1 MLAHCLL
8 IVLFYALN
16 NIMFTKRNLKWPIT
30 LILGHCVIF
39 AKPVTPIL
47 KELLEIVNA
56 FDKAN
61 AAGKQTALA
70 TVVLV
75 EGSSYRRAGAR
86 MLVTE
91 DGQLTGAISGG
102 CLEGDALRKARL
114 AMAQSKP
121 MLVTYDTTDEDDAKF
136 GVGLGCNG
144 IIHILIEP
152 IFPGRGISPVTLFKH
167 FLSKREPVVLVTMFS
182 LADRQASQPGTC
194 LLMKADETTQGNIV
208 DEEIKDAVL
217 EDAVDVLKNGNSVTK
232 TYIYGNGY
240 TCFIELLQPAV
251 SLVIFGAGNDAI
263 PMVQFASV
271 LGWQVTL
278 VDGRANYAVPER
290 FPQVKKIIIAKPEKA
305 LVDIII
311 DDRTV
316 MVLMTHNYNY
326 DMATLRQL
334 LPLQLPYVAALGPK
348 KRLLRMLDELK
359 EEGLD
364 VTNEQLKSIFGPAGL
379 DIGSENSDEI
389 ALSIITEI
397 QAVLNKK
404 TVNSLRNKEAVH
416 NRHIKPVV
424 QQAVTSADE
433 KS

>member
-1 MLAHCLL
+1 
-8 IVLFYALN
+8 
-16 NIMFTKRNLKWPIT
+16 
-30 LILGHCVIF
+30 
-39 AKPVTPIL
+39 L
-47 KELLEIVNA
+47 KELSDIINA

-61 AAGKQTALA
+61 AAGRQTALA

-121 MLVTYDTTDEDDAKF
+121 MLVTYDTTDDDDAKF

-152 IFPGRGISPVTLFKH
+152 IFPAKENSPITLFKQ

-182 LADRQASQPGTC
+182 LADRQAPQPGTC

-217 EDAVDVLKNGNSVTK
+217 ADAVDVLKNGNSVTK
-232 TYIYGNGY
+232 TYVYGNGY

-263 PMVQFASV
+263 PVVQFASV

-290 FPQVKKIIIAKPEKA
+290 FPHVKKIVIAKPDKA
-305 LVDIII
+305 LANIVL
-311 DDRTV
+311 DDRTA
-316 MVLMTHNYNY
+316 MILMTHNYNY
-326 DMATLRQL
+326 DMAMLRQL
-334 LPLQLPYVAALGPK
+334 LLLKLPYVASLGPK
-348 KRLLRMLDELK
+348 KRLQRMLDELK
-359 EEGLD
+359 EEGID
-364 VTNEQLKSIFGPAGL
+364 ITADQMESIFGPAGI

-389 ALSIITEI
+389 ALSIIAEI

-404 TVNSLRNKEAVH
+404 AVNSLRDKKAVH
-416 NRHIKPVV
+416 TRHIKPVM
-424 QQAVTSADE
+424 QQTAAAE
-433 KS
+433 ERKN